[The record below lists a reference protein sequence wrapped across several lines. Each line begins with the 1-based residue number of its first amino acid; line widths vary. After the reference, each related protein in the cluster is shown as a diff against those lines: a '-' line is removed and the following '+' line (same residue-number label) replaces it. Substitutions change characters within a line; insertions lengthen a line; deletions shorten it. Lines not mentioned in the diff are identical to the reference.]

1 VKPRVLARRPRHVLP
16 LLAVLA
22 AAGAGGAVIA
32 TSTAGA
38 QSSSCQESF
47 ARSAAAVHPAALSS
61 SGPCEAFGFGTVSV
75 LSIRQGDAS
84 QLTITSSDPNAS
96 LDLRANL
103 DPGITCLYHGRVF
116 PGLSLDQYNVVVNGG
131 STVNEPTLTGKL
143 GTAVTGGL
151 SGAQFAILSGNAQI
165 CFGSPMPFQTLAGS
179 ALTTN
184 TDLGT
189 LQYVGLLPDCGSLRR
204 GTIGPC
210 ITARSAAQIP
220 TPTGNTG
227 VVNVSFTVPPGF
239 DPRLHG

>member
-1 VKPRVLARRPRHVLP
+1 VKPRVLARRTRRALP
-16 LLAVLA
+16 LIAVLA

-32 TSTAGA
+32 TGTAGA

-47 ARSAAAVHPAALSS
+47 ARSTAVRPAALTD
-61 SGPCEAFGFGTVSV
+61 SGPCETFGIGTDSIF
-75 LSIRQGDAS
+75 SIRQGDAS
-84 QLTITSSDPNAS
+84 QLTITSSDPNAT

-103 DPGITCLYHGRVF
+103 DPGITCYLHGRVY

-131 STVNEPTLTGKL
+131 STVDEPTLTGTL
-143 GTAVTGGL
+143 GTAVPGGL
-151 SGAQFAILSGNAQI
+151 GGAQFALGNAQI

-189 LQYVGLLPDCGSLRR
+189 LQYVGLLPNCSSLRR
-204 GTIGPC
+204 GTVGPC
-210 ITARSAAQIP
+210 ITSRSAAQIP
-220 TPTGNTG
+220 TPSGNTG

>member
-1 VKPRVLARRPRHVLP
+1 MKPRVLARRPRHVLP

-38 QSSSCQESF
+38 QSGSCQQSG
-47 ARSAAAVHPAALSS
+47 ARPAAVRPAALTS
-61 SGPCEAFGFGTVSV
+61 SGPCETFGFGTVSIF
-75 LSIRQGDAS
+75 SIRQGDAS

-96 LDLRANL
+96 LDIRANL

-116 PGLSLDQYNVVVNGG
+116 PGLSLDQYNVIVNGG
-131 STVNEPTLTGKL
+131 STVNEPTLTGRL
-143 GTAVTGGL
+143 GTAVSGGL

-165 CFGSPMPFQTLAGS
+165 CFGSPKPFPTLAGS

-184 TDLGT
+184 NDLGT

-220 TPTGNTG
+220 TPTGNSG